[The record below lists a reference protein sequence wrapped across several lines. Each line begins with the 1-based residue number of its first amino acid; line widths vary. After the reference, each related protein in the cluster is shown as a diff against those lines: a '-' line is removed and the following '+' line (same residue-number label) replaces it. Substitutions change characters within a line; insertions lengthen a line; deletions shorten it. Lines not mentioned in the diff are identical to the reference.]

1 MVIRDFE
8 EGFRT
13 RLRAGVRCVILTGL
27 RALARLRQFR
37 HWSGLQLSG
46 PALALLLLPLPPPL
60 LTPIPPHQTPNSVG
74 ALLPHSHWK
83 LEAGRPL
90 HFAQQIASRFPHSP

>member
-8 EGFRT
+8 VGFRT
-13 RLRAGVRCVILTGL
+13 RLRVGVRCVILTGL
-27 RALARLRQFR
+27 RALARLRLFR
-37 HWSGLQLSG
+37 HSSGLQLSG
-46 PALALLLLPLPPPL
+46 PALALLLPQLPPPL
-60 LTPIPPHQTPNSVG
+60 TLLPPHQTPNSVG
-74 ALLPHSHWK
+74 ALLLHSHWK